1 MYAVGYLLA
10 LVFGTVWYGSLVIVA
25 ALFRRPH
32 ERQGIYERAPRA
44 WARLL
49 LRAAGVTVSVE
60 GIEHL
65 SQTEAQVVVAN
76 HQSWFDILALFLV
89 LPVELRFVAKKEL
102 FAVPF
107 FGWTLRALGHVRLD
121 RSNLKKAIEAYEVA
135 SRYIRQQRL
144 SVLVFPEGTRSRT
157 GALQPFKT
165 GPFVLA
171 IQSGAPIVPVYVA
184 GTFGI
189 LPKGSIRVRPSAVHV
204 SVGPPVPTAG
214 LTLESREALRDRVR
228 AEVARLR
235 AASVDAV
242 RDASYGSHL

>member
-1 MYAVGYLLA
+1 MRAVRYLIA
-10 LVFGTVWYGSLVIVA
+10 LVVGTLWYGSKVIIA
-25 ALFRRPH
+25 AIFRRPH
-32 ERQGIYERAPRA
+32 ERQGVYERAPKG

-49 LRAAGVTVSVE
+49 LTSAGVTVTVE
-60 GIEHL
+60 GTEHL
-65 SQTEAQVVVAN
+65 SQTDAQVVVAN
-76 HQSWFDILALFLV
+76 HQSWFDILALFYV

-102 FAVPF
+102 FAIPF
-107 FGWTLRALGHVRLD
+107 FGWSLRALGHVRLD
-121 RSNLKKAIEAYEVA
+121 RKNLAAAIKAYEVA
-135 SRYIRQQRL
+135 SKYIREERL

-157 GALQPFKT
+157 GKLQPFKA

-204 SVGPPVPTAG
+204 MVGPPIPTVS
-214 LTLESREALRDRVR
+214 LTLEDREALRDRAR

-242 RDASYGSHL
+242 RDAP

>member
-1 MYAVGYLLA
+1 MRAARYLVA
-10 LVFGTVWYGSLVIVA
+10 LVLGTLWYGSLVIVA
-25 ALFRRPH
+25 AIVRRPH
-32 ERQGIYERAPRA
+32 ERGGIYERATRG

-49 LRAAGVTVSVE
+49 LRAAGVNVTVE
-60 GIEHL
+60 GTERL

-76 HQSWFDILALFLV
+76 HQSWFDILALFCV

-102 FAVPF
+102 FAIPF
-107 FGWTLRALGHVRLD
+107 FGWALRALGHVRLD
-121 RSNLKKAIEAYEVA
+121 RANLKAAIEAYEVA
-135 SRYIRQQRL
+135 SRYIREQRL

-157 GALQPFKT
+157 GALQPFKA

-189 LPKGSIRVRPSAVHV
+189 LPKGSIRVRPSDVHV
-204 SVGPPVPTAG
+204 LIGRPIAAAG
-214 LTLESREALRDRVR
+214 LTIEDRDALRNRAH

-235 AASVDAV
+235 AASVDAA
-242 RDASYGSHL
+242 RDAS

>member
-1 MYAVGYLLA
+1 VRALRYLVA
-10 LVFGTVWYGSLVIVA
+10 LVLGTLWYGSLVIVA

-49 LRAAGVTVSVE
+49 LESAGVTVTVD
-60 GIEHL
+60 GTEHL
-65 SQTEAQVVVAN
+65 SQTEAQVIVAN
-76 HQSWFDILALFLV
+76 HQSWFDIIALFYV

-107 FGWTLRALGHVRLD
+107 FGWALRALGHVKLD
-121 RSNLKKAIEAYEVA
+121 RGNLKKAIEAYEVA
-135 SRYIRQQRL
+135 SKYIREQRL

-157 GALQPFKT
+157 GLLQPFKT

-171 IQSGAPIVPVYVA
+171 IQSGAPIVPAYVS

-204 SVGPPVPTAG
+204 GVGPPIPTAD
-214 LTLESREALRDRVR
+214 LTLEHREALRER
-228 AEVARLR
+228 ARADVARLR

-242 RDASYGSHL
+242 RDAS

>member
-1 MYAVGYLLA
+1 VRALRYLVA
-10 LVFGTVWYGSLVIVA
+10 LVFGTLWYGSLVIVA
-25 ALFRRPH
+25 AIFRRPH
-32 ERQGIYERAPRA
+32 ERQGIYERAPRS
-44 WARLL
+44 WASLL
-49 LRAAGVTVSVE
+49 LEAAGVTVTVE
-60 GIEHL
+60 GTAHL

-76 HQSWFDILALFLV
+76 HQSWFDILALFSV

-102 FAVPF
+102 FAIPF
-107 FGWTLRALGHVRLD
+107 FGWALRALGHVKLD
-121 RSNLKKAIEAYEVA
+121 RHNLKAAIEAYEVA
-135 SRYIRQQRL
+135 SRYIREQRL

-157 GALQPFKT
+157 GRLQPFKA

-204 SVGPPVPTAG
+204 SVGPALPTAG
-214 LTLESREALRDRVR
+214 LTLENREALRDRAR

-242 RDASYGSHL
+242 RDAS